1 MLLLLRYCFR
11 AGEIR
16 LFAAWLDEQRQR
28 GKTNGYH
35 ARANGAN
42 GLQVDH
48 RDAYQQTNDGGDQ
61 PHKPYNGAEGMECAT
76 RFLVATNERKCCPA
90 RTEEH
95 ENNGK
100 QTAGAGLGTAA
111 CRCAIVYFSLISVR
125 F

>member
-35 ARANGAN
+35 TRANDAN
-42 GLQVDH
+42 GLRVDH
-48 RDAYQQTNDGGDQ
+48 RDAYQQTNDAGDK

-76 RFLVATNERKCCPA
+76 RFLVARTNVNVAQPA
-90 RTEEH
+90 WKSMRIMASRP
-95 ENNGK
+95 
-100 QTAGAGLGTAA
+100 QAQDWGLQLADA
-111 CRCAIVYFSLISVR
+111 RLSIFL
-125 F
+125 